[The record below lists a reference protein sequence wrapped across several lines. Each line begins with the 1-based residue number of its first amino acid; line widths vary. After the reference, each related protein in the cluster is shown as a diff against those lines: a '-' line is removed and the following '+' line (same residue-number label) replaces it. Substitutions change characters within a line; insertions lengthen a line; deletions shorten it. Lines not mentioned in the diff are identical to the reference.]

1 MFRFVL
7 FLLLLL
13 GGAAYASAVTVV
25 TVSPSSASLNSGAT
39 QQFTATVTGATN
51 KAVYWKAS
59 AGTITASG
67 LFTAPTVSAQ
77 TTVTVTA
84 TSTNHPGKRGTATV
98 TVFPLGVQ
106 HSVDLSWTD
115 SDPNVVGYSVYRGV
129 NGGGPFALVASA
141 ISAQA
146 YTDSTVV
153 SGQTYYY
160 VVTATDNTGA
170 ESGYSNEVTA
180 VIP

>member
-1 MFRFVL
+1 M
-7 FLLLLL
+7 
-13 GGAAYASAVTVV
+13 AAVTV
-25 TVSPSSASLNSGAT
+25 TVSPSQLNIYAGST
-39 QQFTATVTGATN
+39 QQFTATVTGATKN
-51 KAVYWKAS
+51 LSVKWSCS
-59 AGTITASG
+59 AGSITASG
-67 LFTAPTVSAQ
+67 LYTSPSVASNVS
-77 TTVTVTA
+77 VTVKA
-84 TSTNHPGKRGTATV
+84 TRALHPGQFGVAQV
-98 TVFPLGVQ
+98 NVFPLTIQ
-106 HSVDLSWTD
+106 HSVDLSWQD